1 MITTWPWT
9 PTGTGTG
16 GTEDDKPMRQRTI
29 TGLLLTALL
38 AVMLW
43 LPGWCMAVAVMICI
57 SFAVHEEMNAL
68 TKAGHHLVTWPT
80 WAAMILSIP
89 LTILLSQKVMV
100 PLIVAALL
108 VMTVQVL
115 FRKEP
120 ELTDLEMSA
129 LPLLTVA
136 LPGLALVTLSMI
148 DPYLWKLPDNDM
160 PWHAVEV
167 VILSITFA
175 VPLMGDMMALYVG
188 KAFGKRKFCPAVS
201 PKKTLE
207 GSLGGLGGSV
217 LAGAVIF
224 LLSLWLCNE
233 ATRSYLPAWWQYLL
247 LGLIGGFVGQM
258 GDLFA
263 SLVKRH
269 CGLKDFSSIFPG
281 HGGMLD
287 RLDSVLFMAVLMY
300 CFRLFFMTI

>member
-1 MITTWPWT
+1 
-9 PTGTGTG
+9 
-16 GTEDDKPMRQRTI
+16 MRQRTI

-68 TKAGHHLVTWPT
+68 IKAGHHLVIWPT

-207 GSLGGLGGSV
+207 GSLGGLGGSM
-217 LAGAVIF
+217 LAAAVIF

-233 ATRSYLPAWWQYLL
+233 ETRSYLPAWWQYLL